1 MNGYV
6 NESSSKDDS
15 KSLLEQCCVLEK
27 RYYEELDVA
36 EKLMYSDES
45 AGLRYMRSVM
55 DKYSALFDKI
65 TSSYLKEKL
74 LGPIET
80 KVDLP
85 ALVNSDGTVSI
96 DDELLD
102 YVLNNSDYLRR
113 QSHAGRHVIEDFDR
127 DAYCL
132 ICDCKIKGLG
142 LMDTIDAGV
151 NAVCFKCIDK
161 EHHYIGGG
169 IYFTNFV

>member
-6 NESSSKDDS
+6 NESANNVDS
-15 KSLLEQCCVLEK
+15 KSLLEQCRILEK
-27 RYYEELDVA
+27 QYYEELDIA
-36 EKLMYSDES
+36 DEIMCSDER
-45 AGLRYMRSVM
+45 AGIKHMRSVM
-55 DKYSALFDKI
+55 DKYSALFDKV
-65 TSSYLKEKL
+65 TDGYLKEKL
-74 LGPIET
+74 IGPIET

-85 ALVNSDGTVSI
+85 ALINSDGTIFI
-96 DDELLD
+96 DDELLN

-113 QSHAGRHVIEDFDR
+113 QSHDGRHVIEDFDR

-132 ICDCKIKGLG
+132 ICNCKIKGLG